1 MLSFLWPELNH
12 TASLTS
18 KLLGSIHLAQ
28 MWGVLVNSVTYNS
41 FELGSVLGAG
51 DVIVDLILVLAEV
64 TFQDGL
70 GVECVVPY
78 LDI

>member
-1 MLSFLWPELNH
+1 M
-12 TASLTS
+12 
-18 KLLGSIHLAQ
+18 AQ

-41 FELGSVLGAG
+41 FELGTVLGAG
-51 DVIVDLILVLAEV
+51 DVIVDLILILAEV